1 MLSAHDMGQE
11 RVLVNTGFDVV
22 LRRNV
27 EETLTCT
34 AAISFRNTCSNLVY
48 GIS

>member
-11 RVLVNTGFDVV
+11 RVLVNTELDVR
-22 LRRNV
+22 LQRNV
-27 EETLTCT
+27 EKSLTCI